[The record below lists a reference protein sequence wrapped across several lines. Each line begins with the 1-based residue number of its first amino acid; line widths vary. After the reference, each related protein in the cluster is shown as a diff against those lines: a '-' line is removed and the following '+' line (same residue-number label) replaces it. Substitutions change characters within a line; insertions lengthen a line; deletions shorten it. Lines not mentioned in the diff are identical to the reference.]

1 MITINLMIIAMP
13 IKISGG
19 RFMKWIDLRSDT
31 VTEPT
36 GRMREAMASAEV
48 GDDVYEDDP
57 TIKEL
62 EKLAATLTGKQ
73 AALFTPSGTFANQ
86 LAIFTHCNRGD
97 EVILPHDCHVVMH
110 EVGAASV
117 IAGVQLRTMPSVHGK
132 MDPDEVKAVIRDE
145 NDIHYPATG
154 LVCIEN
160 AYSDGCVLD
169 IDHMKS
175 IYSVAK
181 SKNIPV
187 HMDGARL
194 FNAATALKTEAKEL
208 LNYTDTAMFCLSKG
222 LCAPAGSMLVG
233 TEDFIKKARKKR
245 KLMGGGMRQI
255 GILGAAGVIAL
266 KEMRLRLIEDHE
278 NALYMASELE
288 KIPGIEVL
296 KDNLDINMVFFK
308 ITDMRLKDR
317 MTEKLFMDNGIKI
330 NPEEDGLMRFVCHY
344 YISRNDIDKVIGVIN
359 NIRKY

>member
-1 MITINLMIIAMP
+1 
-13 IKISGG
+13 
-19 RFMKWIDLRSDT
+19 MKWIDLRSDT
-31 VTEPT
+31 VTAPT
-36 GRMREAMASAEV
+36 DRMREAMCSAEV

-62 EKLAATLTGKQ
+62 EKLAATITGKQ

-86 LAIFTHCNRGD
+86 LALFTHCSRGD
-97 EVILPHDCHVVMH
+97 EVILPHDCHIVMH

-132 MDPDEVKAVIRDE
+132 MDIDEVKSAIRDE

-154 LVCIEN
+154 LICIEN
-160 AYSDGCVLD
+160 AYSDGCVVD
-169 IDHMKS
+169 IEYMQS

-194 FNAATALKTEAKEL
+194 FNAATALKTEAKEIL
-208 LNYTDTAMFCLSKG
+208 SYTDSAMFCLSKG

-233 TEDFIKKARKKR
+233 TTEFIKKARKKR

-255 GILGAAGVIAL
+255 GILGAAGIIAL

-278 NALYMASELE
+278 NALYMAAELE
-288 KIPGIEVL
+288 KISGIEVL
-296 KDNLDINMVFFK
+296 RDNLDINMVFFK
-308 ITDMRLKDR
+308 LTD
-317 MTEKLFMDNGIKI
+317 EKLKESMNENAFLDQGIKI

-344 YISRNDIDKVIGVIN
+344 YINKDDIDKVIGVIN
-359 NIRKY
+359 NMKKY

>member
-1 MITINLMIIAMP
+1 
-13 IKISGG
+13 
-19 RFMKWIDLRSDT
+19 MKWIVLRSDT
-31 VTEPT
+31 VTAPT
-36 GRMREAMASAEV
+36 DRMREAMSSAVV

-86 LAIFTHCNRGD
+86 LALFTHCNRGD
-97 EVILPHDCHVVMH
+97 EVILPHDCHIVMH

-132 MDPDEVKAVIRDE
+132 MNQDEVKAAIRDE
-145 NDIHYPATG
+145 NDIHYPSTG
-154 LVCIEN
+154 LICIEN
-160 AYSDGCVLD
+160 AYSDGRVVD
-169 IDHMKS
+169 IEYMQN
-175 IYSVAK
+175 IYSIAK

-194 FNAATALKTEAKEL
+194 FNAATALKIEAKEIL
-208 LNYTDTAMFCLSKG
+208 SYTDSAMFCLSKG

-233 TEDFIKKARKKR
+233 TTEFIKKARKKR

-255 GILGAAGVIAL
+255 GILGAAGIIAL
-266 KEMRLRLIEDHE
+266 KEMRLRLVEDHE
-278 NALYMASELE
+278 NALYMASELD

-308 ITDMRLKDR
+308 IMDERLKER
-317 MTEKLFMDNGIKI
+317 MNEKAFSDNGIKI

-344 YISRNDIDKVIGVIN
+344 YINRDDIDKVIGVIN
-359 NIRKY
+359 SINKY